1 MTPVPELLAEA
12 RQYHRA
18 GDTRRVE
25 HIGRQ
30 ILQADPS
37 NPEAL
42 YLLGLALQATGR
54 LAEAAEKYQ
63 EAIRSDPTRGDV
75 WNDLGTARAM
85 QGHMVEAMAAFRR
98 VLELEPGHATAHNNL
113 GNALRLQGN
122 PEDAIPHFHEALRLR
137 PNFVEAHHNLGSAL
151 LQQLQVDEAIAC
163 FQQALRL
170 RPNFVP
176 AQVSLQRARQLDPNT
191 PEFHNALGNVHAKA
205 GRLDDAIG
213 AYRHALRLNPALA
226 ETHSNLG
233 LALCRRGQLDEGISA
248 FEEAVRLKPDY
259 AGAHN
264 NLGIQLC
271 RKGLTDAATESIQ
284 RALRL
289 KPDYANAHKNLGTV
303 LKDQGRIAEAVACYE
318 RARQL
323 KPDDQ
328 ALQSVLLGSLHYHPG
343 YDARTL
349 YAEHRRW
356 EQEYA
361 HPLAQSSRPFVNDPS
376 PERRLR
382 IGYVSPDFT
391 SHVVGRNVWPL
402 LRNHDH
408 SVCDITLYANLTPGD
423 AMTGHFQKCADRW
436 QVIAG
441 WPDDRVADW
450 VRQDGIDVLVDLAL
464 HTANNRLMVFTRKPA
479 PVQVTFAG
487 YPGTTGLGAI
497 DYRVTDP
504 YLDPPGLGG
513 DNYAEQSYRLPHSFW
528 CYDPQGDEP
537 EVAPPAVLQNG
548 FITFGCLN
556 NFCKVNDEV
565 LELWAKVLGAVEGS
579 RLLLLAKKGSHQQQT
594 LDFLAQRGIAAAR
607 VEFVSPLP
615 RSEYLALY
623 HRIDIGLDTFPY
635 NGHTTSLDSFWMGV
649 AVVTLVGRTVVG
661 RAGYSQ
667 LTNLGLAWLTAT
679 TPEEYVRIA
688 ADLAGDL
695 PRLKDLRAGL
705 RERMRRSPLTDARGF
720 AQAIEQAYR
729 DMWRTWCAGRSHP

>member
-1 MTPVPELLAEA
+1 MMPVSALLDEA
-12 RQYHRA
+12 RQCHRA
-18 GDTRRVE
+18 GDMRRVE
-25 HIGRQ
+25 HIGCQ
-30 ILQADPS
+30 ILRADPS
-37 NPEAL
+37 NHEAL

-63 EAIRSDPTRGDV
+63 EALRCDPTRGDV
-75 WNDLGTARAM
+75 WNDLGAAQAM
-85 QGHMVEAMAAFRR
+85 QGRLDEALAAFRR
-98 VLELEPGHATAHNNL
+98 VLELEPGHADAHNNL

-122 PEDAIPHFHEALRLR
+122 PEEATPHFHEALRLR

-151 LQQLQVDEAIAC
+151 LQQLQVNEAIAC

-205 GRLDDAIG
+205 GRLDEAIG
-213 AYRHALRLNPALA
+213 AYRHALQLNPALA

-233 LALCRRGQLDEGISA
+233 LALCRRGRLDEGIA
-248 FEEAVRLKPDY
+248 AYEEAVRLKPNH

-271 RKGLTDAATESIQ
+271 RKGLTDEATDAIQ
-284 RALRL
+284 QALRL

-303 LKDQGRIAEAVACYE
+303 LKDQGRIAEAIACYE

-323 KPDDQ
+323 RPDDQ
-328 ALQSVLLGSLHYHPG
+328 ALHSALLGSLHYHPG
-343 YDARTL
+343 YDARAL

-356 EQEYA
+356 EQEHA
-361 HPLAQSSRPFVNDPS
+361 HSLVQGSRPFANDPS

-402 LRNHDH
+402 LRNHEH
-408 SVCDITLYANLTPGD
+408 SSFDITLYANLSPGD
-423 AMTGHFQKCADRW
+423 AMSGHFQKCADRW
-436 QVIAG
+436 QGIAG
-441 WPDDRVADW
+441 WPDDRVADR
-450 VRQDGIDVLVDLAL
+450 VRQDGIDILVDLAL
-464 HTANNRLMVFTRKPA
+464 HTANNRLMVFARKPA

-487 YPGTTGLGAI
+487 YPGTTGLSAI
-497 DYRVTDP
+497 DYRLTDP
-504 YLDPPGLGG
+504 NLDPPDLSG
-513 DNYAEQSYRLPHSFW
+513 DNYAEQSYRLPHIFW

-537 EVAPPAVLQNG
+537 EVAPPAALRNG

-565 LELWAKVLGAVEGS
+565 LGLWAKVLGAAEAS
-579 RLLLLAKKGSHQQQT
+579 RLLLLAKQGSHRQQT
-594 LDFLAQRGIAAAR
+594 LDFLAQRGIAAER

-623 HRIDIGLDTFPY
+623 HCIDIGLDTFPY

-649 AVVTLVGRTVVG
+649 PVVTLVGRTVVG
-661 RAGYSQ
+661 RAGHSQ
-667 LTNLGLAWLTAT
+667 STNLGLAWLTAT
-679 TPEEYVRIA
+679 TPEEYIRIA

-720 AQAIEQAYR
+720 ALAIEQAYR
-729 DMWRTWCAGRSHP
+729 DLWRIWCAGRSHP